1 MRLVP
6 RYIHNPTPLQVAEM
20 VEKYGYNNCFLA
32 KDGEEV
38 ELMYYHLETEEEA
51 EEAEEA
57 LKFMADQEEI
67 AH

>member
-1 MRLVP
+1 
-6 RYIHNPTPLQVAEM
+6 M

-51 EEAEEA
+51 EEAEGP
-57 LKFMADQEEI
+57 
-67 AH
+67 